1 MTYKITYS
9 KDFKKHYKKLSEVE
23 KKQTKKKIK
32 FFVENPTH
40 PSLRTKKI
48 QGTDGIW
55 ESSVNMDIR
64 IIWFYENNELIFLLD
79 IGHHDILDKFWAD
92 ESEYKHIL
100 FHQLFLSIRFLFT
113 IFISSA
119 AFWISHDAC
128 IAG

>member
-9 KDFKKHYKKLSEVE
+9 KAFKKHYKRLSDNE
-23 KKQTKKKIK
+23 KKQTKNKIK

-55 ESSVNMDIR
+55 ESSINIDVR

-79 IGHHDILDKFWAD
+79 IGHHDILDKF
-92 ESEYKHIL
+92 
-100 FHQLFLSIRFLFT
+100 
-113 IFISSA
+113 
-119 AFWISHDAC
+119 
-128 IAG
+128 